1 MAKSIFQ
8 SLNAGAAPAAA
19 PPAAPMA
26 APMQAVEA
34 AMNNL
39 PKMTGLFNFFRA
51 GFQGNAQTIVQALI
65 NSGRMSQQ
73 QFEQLGQAATKFQQ
87 ETGIR

>member
-8 SLNAGAAPAAA
+8 SINGGAAPAAA

-26 APMQAVEA
+26 APMSAPMQAV
-34 AMNNL
+34 NNL
-39 PKMTGLFNFFRA
+39 PKMMGLFNSFRA
-51 GFQGNAQTIVQALI
+51 GFQGNAQAVVQALL

-73 QFEQLGQAATKFQQ
+73 QFDQLSQAATAFQQ
-87 ETGIR
+87 QAGIR